1 MRPGVTVLALA
12 DSDSYVKWGAALLS
26 EVPPDWQTT
35 FLVLASPALPSAGQL
50 DAALAGSSVRTG
62 GLAVVDLPALAVR
75 VAKLQPDV
83 VLLSLRGPL
92 IKVSVRA
99 IVAAMGRRPVF
110 VTGLPGISVPANKL
124 AISHRAQTDLFVLH
138 SRREIRGYQE
148 IAERVGIGMRFGLAT
163 LPFLPP
169 ALPAHP
175 TDGDLVFADQAKVP
189 WSRRDRLEVL
199 GWLAEHARR
208 HPHRK
213 VIIKV
218 RALPGEAQTHMAQ
231 HDYAELVHELE
242 PAAPANLVFEA
253 GSMVEHLT
261 RAVALV
267 TVSST
272 AAIEAVAMG
281 VPVIAIDDFGV
292 RRALINTVFEGSDL
306 LASSEALIEGD
317 FRHPNP
323 EWMDDNYFHPRADTD
338 WLAQLER
345 LLDERDGG
353 DFVLKAQRYGAFGG
367 PLRHAWDRRRA
378 LGSYDRSPL
387 GGVAL
392 VIGTPARFA
401 LKAARRLR
409 GRARKVVRREPNH

>member
-1 MRPGVTVLALA
+1 M
-12 DSDSYVKWGAALLS
+12 KWGAALLS
-26 EVPPDWQTT
+26 DVPADWQTT
-35 FLVLASPALPSAGQL
+35 LLVLASPAMPSAGQL
-50 DAALAGSSVRTG
+50 DAALAGTALRTA
-62 GLAVVDLPALAVR
+62 GLAVVDLPGLAAR
-75 VAKLQPDV
+75 VAQLQPDV

-124 AISHRAQTDLFVLH
+124 AISHRAQADLFVLH

-148 IAERVGIGMRFGLAT
+148 IAERVGVDMRFGLAT

-169 ALPAHP
+169 PLETHP
-175 TDGDLVFADQAKVP
+175 IDGDVVFADQAKVP
-189 WSRRDRLEVL
+189 WSRRDRLDVL

-218 RALPGEAQTHMAQ
+218 RALPGEAQTHVAQ
-231 HDYAELVHELE
+231 HDYAELIHELE
-242 PAAPANLVFEA
+242 PPAPANLVFEA
-253 GSMVEHLT
+253 GAMVDHLT
-261 RAVALV
+261 RAAALV
-267 TVSST
+267 TISST

-281 VPVIAIDDFGV
+281 VPVIVIDDFGV
-292 RRALINTVFEGSDL
+292 RRALINTVFEDSDL
-306 LASSEALIEGD
+306 LASSEALVAGD

-323 EWMDDNYFHPRADTD
+323 QWLDDNYFHPRSAND

-345 LLDERDGG
+345 LLDEREDEA
-353 DFVLKAQRYGAFGG
+353 FALKPQRYGAFGG

-378 LGSYDRSPL
+378 LGSYDRSRL
-387 GGVAL
+387 GGVAV
-392 VIGTPARFA
+392 VIGTPARWT

-409 GRARKVVRREPNH
+409 GRARKVVRRDPEH